1 MFVCDMR
8 AQFAH
13 ILEHLRAIN
22 ALKPLQIGTIIEM
35 FLLVG
40 SHSHAPPVGVTPF
53 KHAIDNRVCHC
64 HQLIL
69 GKSSH
74 FDHLVNQGVEI

>member
-1 MFVCDMR
+1 MR
-8 AQFAH
+8 AQFTH
-13 ILEHLRAIN
+13 IFELLRAIN

-53 KHAIDNRVCHC
+53 KHAIDNRAGHC
-64 HQLIL
+64 HQLVL

-74 FDHLVNQGVEI
+74 FDHLVNQGVGI